1 MWLPGFCRLV
11 LMRRGASWVEF
22 PQDLLAHVLEFINA
36 DDLLLGAMAV
46 SVQWRHAAIS
56 STTALQF
63 CGLDGHRKPNP
74 INDRLLILAAR
85 IKWPALRH
93 LTMGDG
99 IKSGVI
105 FAAFCVPLAWSGF
118 AATTKLVLHEWEH
131 SNLLPMMIRSLPN
144 LEFLEIQSDDTDSD
158 NAPCST
164 KELCELTLPR
174 VETLIIK
181 HGSTWEADNVA
192 AFIAACPRLQKLS
205 LYGLDSA
212 CFNTT
217 CPLTK
222 THLPCLTSLSLSNM
236 GALTGEAVRGLVGK
250 LPCLTHLVV
259 TEWYDASMDGPSFD
273 VEVEALLK
281 LMLSCPLLRVIDYS
295 KSHEEF
301 SLEDLRCLGR
311 ALPNCIMI
319 GSHEEMPLGSG
330 HIGRNTVPRSLLE
343 GILEVTAE
351 NVQSLT
357 SRSLNAAEPVGP
369 DLGAYGDV
377 YKWSGGVL
385 GADGHIY
392 FVPGSAN
399 RILRFDPAS
408 NAAEP
413 VGPDL
418 GAYGDGNK
426 WSGGVLG
433 ADGHI
438 YFVPFDAHRIL
449 RFDPASNAAEPVG
462 PDLGAYGDVY
472 KWSGGVLGADGH
484 IYISKN
490 ATKQA
495 STRFCGSVRSEYT
508 HLTRPHVRA
517 NERHAPCSMLGS
529 ERVVSS
535 FGECPRLLR
544 CTNKGPHVMRWGNLI
559 FEH

>member
-1 MWLPGFCRLV
+1 MWLV

-63 CGLDGHRKPNP
+63 CGRDGHRKPNP

-433 ADGHI
+433 DDGHI
-438 YFVPFDAHRIL
+438 YFVPCDAHRIL
-449 RFDPASNAAEPVG
+449 RFDPATTHAERLAIG
-462 PDLGAYGDVY
+462 PDRGAYGDG
-472 KWSGGVLGADGH
+472 KWSGCVLGANGH
-484 IYISKN
+484 IYFVPMN
-490 ATKQA
+490 AKRILQLT
-495 STRFCGSVRSEYT
+495 SRSSGSGRLSDTCVI
-508 HLTRPHVRA
+508 L
-517 NERHAPCSMLGS
+517 
-529 ERVVSS
+529 VSGFVHS
-535 FGECPRLLR
+535 FKDY
-544 CTNKGPHVMRWGNLI
+544 N
-559 FEH
+559 